1 MSLLSFLKNLP
12 HKITK
17 NELAKSCELIL
28 DSLRETTLPAYQ
40 SAVDLFRVTKP
51 KSAETNKLLG
61 EIKRHVKGTQ
71 SGSVFELIERCL
83 KNAET
88 YLQAISKKSETLY
101 GDAESTIALT
111 YQKATYLR
119 LVSSI
124 GFAVEYSRR
133 FLNYVYIQEMVAADP
148 SYDISHQLP
157 PSEIEYIN
165 GFLSDFYVT
174 LNALAK
180 PYTNT
185 EKEIDDMPDAVVTEM
200 TEKTFGATQ
209 GTAKIDPLNFNQFIL
224 PGDASVR
231 WNPFYLAGTMIAS
244 FQVAEFNTAKEELDL
259 LQLRKIQLEQAHKG
273 KPDPSLVRQIEVLND
288 RIGTLRYRKEQLEEK
303 YGI

>member
-28 DSLRETTLPAYQ
+28 DSLRETTLPAYR

-51 KSAETNKLLG
+51 KSAESNKLLD
-61 EIKRHVKGTQ
+61 EIKRHVKGVQ
-71 SGSVFELIERCL
+71 SGSVFELIEHCL

-133 FLNYVYIQEMVAADP
+133 FLNYVYIQEMLAADP
-148 SYDISHQLP
+148 SYDTSHQLP

-165 GFLSDFYVT
+165 SFLSDFYVT

-185 EKEIDDMPDAVVTEM
+185 EKDIDDMPDAVVTEM

-231 WNPFYLAGTMIAS
+231 WNPFYLVGTMIAS